1 LALSALRDP
10 GYDPVM
16 NSPEG
21 MPKNIVLIG
30 LMGCGKSTVGRKLQ
44 GMLGYPLIDTDHVIE
59 EKTGMTIPTIFA
71 RRGEQAFRELE
82 GAILQELLAPGQ
94 PRRIIATGG
103 GIVGRRANR
112 KALSKLG
119 YVVWLQAPVDVI
131 IQRTSRNG
139 NRPLLQTADPRGKI
153 EQLIKE
159 RSPLYHEIA
168 DLELET
174 SGLETEE
181 IACGLLESAR
191 YHFAAK
197 A

>member
-1 LALSALRDP
+1 
-10 GYDPVM
+10 M
-16 NSPEG
+16 NPDG
-21 MPKNIVLIG
+21 LPKNIVLIG

-44 GMLGYPLIDTDHVIE
+44 TMLGYPLVDTDHWIE
-59 EKTGMTIPTIFA
+59 EKARMTIPEIFA
-71 RRGEQAFRELE
+71 RRGETAFRELE
-82 GAILQELLAPGQ
+82 SAVLHELSAPGT

-103 GIVGRRANR
+103 GIVGRKANR
-112 KALSKLG
+112 KLLTKLG

-131 IQRTSRNG
+131 LQRTARNRD
-139 NRPLLQTADPRGKI
+139 RPLLQTENPREKI
-153 EQLIKE
+153 EKLLAE

-181 IACGLLESAR
+181 IACGILESAR

-197 A
+197 P